1 MLFIEIKTKQCEN
14 LKLNIVLQ
22 IRVESVFYCI
32 LFLQNN
38 LVYKKFKFIQVYTSL
53 YKFIQNNLFSKSTK
67 INTDTYNSAIHFMP
81 LTKK

>member
-1 MLFIEIKTKQCEN
+1 MGSSSDVIYIEIKTKQCEN

-32 LFLQNN
+32 LF
-38 LVYKKFKFIQVYTSL
+38 YKITQDFF
-53 YKFIQNNLFSKSTK
+53 LFSKSTK
-67 INTDTYNSAIHFMP
+67 INTDILNSAIHFMP